1 MNAPSTITV
10 TSYATDEETTQDKVN
25 RSLATTLERAQFD
38 RAATDFLDQIRQN
51 EAVLAYKA
59 PIPSSELD
67 LWESYFGRFT
77 PKTLSDIPDEAIP
90 LLERAVNLDCFNE
103 IKMWRRNDHYVLY
116 GTVGTGYKRRH
127 FLIADWRPSTA
138 PQLSLELLR
147 TAHDAASA
155 EAEERRKQQEQVQ
168 EERMRQYAERH
179 RVAKRTTLIIMGVFV
194 TLLIAINLA
203 SFTFLRHAGTPG
215 ALVGTTSAL
224 LSVFAAIAI
233 YGDRDDNGLRRAL
246 RTVLLPSLIFA
257 LIVPGTVLTASWAQL
272 GIDTQSLTVCETYD
286 REYSDFE
293 QENNYSEYP
302 TKAATDKN
310 QEYVLSEDASR
321 VLKGYPSNVRVRAD
335 IQQHLLWGTPTI
347 VKATVVPA
355 SEEATYIACQPPLG

>member
-25 RSLATTLERAQFD
+25 RSLATTLERAEFD

-51 EAVLAYKA
+51 EAVLAYKV

-168 EERMRQYAERH
+168 EERMQQYAERH
-179 RVAKRTTLIIMGVFV
+179 RVAKRTTLIIMGVLV
-194 TLLIAINLA
+194 TLLIAINLMLFTVLYQAGVTGILVAAA
-203 SFTFLRHAGTPG
+203 STLVSAVA
-215 ALVGTTSAL
+215 ALV
-224 LSVFAAIAI
+224 I
-233 YGDRDDNGLRRAL
+233 YSDRDENSLRRTL
-246 RTVLLPSLIFA
+246 RTVLFPSLIFTLA
-257 LIVPGTVLTASWAQL
+257 LSAILAGSWAQL

-293 QENNYSEYP
+293 QKNNYSEYP